1 MNKGPTDFLV
11 TSEHRRFAEFC
22 DACRRYRYIGLCY
35 GVAGVGK
42 TLSAQHYANW
52 FGLQAYFH
60 SPLPSAVEVAAA
72 AGSTTVFYT
81 PAVVNTPRDIVQD
94 IQITRHRLRALAM
107 DVWVQ
112 EQVAQQQAR
121 HQAEA
126 RLRPKKLAAPV
137 VHSGHVVQISVSA
150 ATPSVE
156 SATMYTQQ
164 RQNAPDPTDL
174 IIIDEADRLKTASL
188 EQVRDIFDQG
198 GIGVVFL
205 GMLGIE
211 KRLSRYP
218 QLYSRVGFVHAFRP
232 LSAAQVRDLLQRR
245 WVPAGAALPAEGIV
259 DEEARAAIIRVTGGN
274 FRLLHRLLTQIAR
287 LVEINAL
294 HTVTSQV
301 VEAARESLVI
311 GTA

>member
-1 MNKGPTDFLV
+1 MNKMPTDFLV
-11 TSEHRRFAEFC
+11 TTEHRRFAEFC

-35 GVAGVGK
+35 GAAGVGK
-42 TLSAQHYANW
+42 TLSAQHYAHW
-52 FGLQAYFH
+52 FGLQAYCRA
-60 SPLPSAVEVAAA
+60 PLPSAADGAAV

-81 PAVVNTPRDIVQD
+81 PAVVNTPGRIAQD
-94 IQITRHRLRALAM
+94 IQIQRHQLRALAI

-112 EQVAQQQAR
+112 EQAAQQKAR
-121 HQAEA
+121 RQAEA
-126 RLRPKKLAAPV
+126 HRRPTKVEVPA
-137 VHSGHVVQISVSA
+137 VHRGNVVQLYVST
-150 ATPSVE
+150 ATPSAE
-156 SATMYTQQ
+156 IAPTYAQKRLDT
-164 RQNAPDPTDL
+164 PDPTDL

-188 EQVRDIFDQG
+188 EQVRDIFDHG
-198 GIGVVFL
+198 GLGAVFIG
-205 GMLGIE
+205 MPGIE

-232 LSAAQVRDLLQRR
+232 LSAAQVRDLLQQQ
-245 WVPAGAALPAEGIV
+245 WAPAGVTLPAEGIA
-259 DEEARAAIIRVTGGN
+259 DEEARAAVIRVTGGN